1 MNKPLTKLEQ
11 AKVAEWRREHVGL
24 NEYWTEKVTEDGA
37 FWREAVKNA
46 KHTIGD
52 ANDICI
58 YTMQHVRMCG
68 HLKCPWLLAQE

>member
-1 MNKPLTKLEQ
+1 MNKPMTKEELFEVET
-11 AKVAEWRREHVGL
+11 ACGEAEMERLFRRLVES
-24 NEYWTEKVTEDGA
+24 EA

-68 HLKCPWLLAQE
+68 HLKCPWLLAQES